1 MNPII
6 QQFIE
11 SSPLQRKLMIKAGF
25 ELETQSTSGL
35 DSDSDSEGEIDYD
48 AAAVE
53 IDNRVDEII
62 DSELENY
69 LNDRLMEQVR
79 SAVRE
84 SVSDDFD
91 YSDYTGSALEDLQ
104 TEIDRKINLVWS
116 KIKQKID
123 PPEIEVDKD
132 GSVSGFEFRTVDG
145 LNYKQFIIASR
156 AVFSMRHKIDGECSF
171 HIHLSIPGI
180 QHSYGERFQVALIE
194 YLLENVKR
202 LPTTVQERFKNAP
215 ENKYIKGM
223 ISSRDKYSFVHA
235 HSQGTWEF
243 RCFGNVK
250 NHRDAMTC
258 LEIAI
263 EAMAYAYKCTKGGQ
277 KLIIDSYSGDNQE
290 LLHGCLESLKPLSTA
305 LRSLEHKEIRQ
316 WLKEIAA

>member
-35 DSDSDSEGEIDYD
+35 DSDSIGEIDYD
-48 AAAVE
+48 SANEAIYE
-53 IDNRVDEII
+53 QVDEVIGS
-62 DSELENY
+62 DLSNY
-69 LNDRLMEQVR
+69 ITERLYDQVR
-79 SAVRE
+79 DAVF
-84 SVSDDFD
+84 SHISDDFD
-91 YSDYTGSALEDLQ
+91 YSDYTGSASDDLQ
-104 TEIDRKINLVWS
+104 SEIDRKINQVWS

-156 AVFSMRHKIDGECSF
+156 AVFSMRHKIDDECSF

>member
-6 QQFIE
+6 QKFIE

-35 DSDSDSEGEIDYD
+35 DSDSDGEIDYD
-48 AAAVE
+48 SANQA
-53 IDNRVDEII
+53 IDDRVSEII
-62 DSELENY
+62 DGELENY
-69 LNDRLMEQVR
+69 LSDRLMEQVR
-79 SAVRE
+79 DAVWE
-84 SVSDDFD
+84 SVSNDFD

-104 TEIDRKINLVWS
+104 SEIDRKINQVMIRS
-116 KIKQKID
+116 GKIED
-123 PPEIEVDKD
+123 GPEIEVDKD

-156 AVFSMRHKIDGECSF
+156 AVFSMRHKIDDECSF
-171 HIHLSIPGI
+171 HIHLSIPGV

-194 YLLENVKR
+194 YLLENIKR

-215 ENKYIKGM
+215 DNKYIKGM

-277 KLIIDSYSGDNQE
+277 KLIIDSYSGDHQE
-290 LLHGCLESLKPLSTA
+290 LLHGCLEALKPLSTA